1 LPGGEGNLDGAE
13 LVTQIGL
20 PTLIAFLATLL
31 IMGKQGRRAFWRALI
46 ISLVMSVIFIAADQL
61 WHWETPLFSTLI
73 KSWVWGLNSPWS
85 VAAASA
91 VIALYLIINAAFLQ
105 SYLGDA
111 ARYFRNSPANVAVRR
126 TIRKEAV
133 DTLERLHNGQYD
145 RIVVVAHSLGT
156 VVAYDMLRAYFSRV
170 SGDLPPVAQL
180 GQEFADID
188 GATWQPKDKDASIE
202 DKKALRTKARA
213 VIASMATA
221 MADQPRDSRQKS
233 WLVTDFVTLGSAL
246 THAYYL
252 MCLDKKRAEREDD
265 IEADV
270 KADTEPGQQVDV
282 EAGLKRDF
290 ARRVRERE
298 FPTCPPKRIDND
310 GLLTFKNPKTGELQ
324 IHNGALFGLTRWT
337 NIYFP
342 RVQIF
347 WGDAIGGALSPIF
360 GRHIIDL
367 EVSTK
372 KDGEADVFT
381 HTAYWDVER
390 EPDTYHA
397 PHIAALRKA
406 VDLADTGSAIDL
418 VDEGADPSKRAR
430 D

>member
-1 LPGGEGNLDGAE
+1 
-13 LVTQIGL
+13 
-20 PTLIAFLATLL
+20 
-31 IMGKQGRRAFWRALI
+31 M
-46 ISLVMSVIFIAADQL
+46 
-61 WHWETPLFSTLI
+61 
-73 KSWVWGLNSPWS
+73 
-85 VAAASA
+85 
-91 VIALYLIINAAFLQ
+91 
-105 SYLGDA
+105 
-111 ARYFRNSPANVAVRR
+111 
-126 TIRKEAV
+126 
-133 DTLERLHNGQYD
+133 
-145 RIVVVAHSLGT
+145 
-156 VVAYDMLRAYFSRV
+156 
-170 SGDLPPVAQL
+170 
-180 GQEFADID
+180 
-188 GATWQPKDKDASIE
+188 
-202 DKKALRTKARA
+202 
-213 VIASMATA
+213 
-221 MADQPRDSRQKS
+221 
-233 WLVTDFVTLGSAL
+233 
-246 THAYYL
+246 
-252 MCLDKKRAEREDD
+252 
-265 IEADV
+265 
-270 KADTEPGQQVDV
+270 
-282 EAGLKRDF
+282 
-290 ARRVRERE
+290 
-298 FPTCPPKRIDND
+298 
-310 GLLTFKNPKTGELQ
+310 LTFRNPKTGELQ